1 MKETLMFA
9 SITISE
15 TIQPSWLLMQSSVFL
30 CQFSR
35 RCINNVPCDVNEVKI
50 TISTECFR
58 PIHSICKCFAALIVA
73 LFDRKCTAKQLKDVL
88 QTISL
93 LVLLP
98 IICRPSSARCPSTTT
113 FQLDS
118 PAAALTR
125 EVCKLNFCFPT
136 SVGANCFSNS
146 FQGNR
151 INEFI
156 STPSLSQSV
165 FNLKIN
171 L

>member
-93 LVLLP
+93 LVPSHNLSSIIRPLSQHHHLP
-98 IICRPSSARCPSTTT
+98 TWLPRR
-113 FQLDS
+113 LDKRS
-118 PAAALTR
+118 LQTQF
-125 EVCKLNFCFPT
+125 L
-136 SVGANCFSNS
+136 FSN
-146 FQGNR
+146 
-151 INEFI
+151 I
-156 STPSLSQSV
+156 SWGQLFLGKFSRKS
-165 FNLKIN
+165 N
-171 L
+171 